1 MASGR
6 VEPAFCRGSHTMVV
20 PMVMFKQNRDR
31 LCEQLKKN
39 DKVPRGAVVVLQGGE
54 SETRHCSDNEPL
66 FRQES
71 YFHWMFG
78 VEEPDFY
85 GALEVDTGKAILFP
99 PKLPDAYAV
108 WMGQL
113 LTEENFKTR
122 YEVDEVHFSSEISKV
137 LKSKSPSVLLTLK
150 GLNTDSG
157 KLSREAAFDGIGE
170 FTVNNSLLHPEISEC
185 RVFKSD
191 LELEVLRY
199 TNKLSSDAHK
209 QVMKNV
215 RPGMYEY
222 QLESIFQHHCYFN
235 GGLRNLSYTCICGS
249 GHNGSVLHYG
259 HAGAPNSKQLNDG
272 DMCLLDM
279 GGEYYCYA
287 SDITCSYPCNGK
299 FTERQK
305 GIYNAVFKASR
316 AVMGAVKPG
325 VSWVDMH
332 LLADRVQLEE
342 LKKLGLIQGDVDEMM
357 KVRLGAVFMPH
368 GLGHFMGIDTHDV
381 GGYPEGTERSKEA
394 GLRSLRTVRSLEH
407 RMVLTI
413 EPGIYF
419 INVLLDQAL
428 ANPDQA
434 RFMCREVID
443 QYRGFGGVR
452 IEDDIAVTEDGMEC
466 LTVVP
471 RTVEEIEAV
480 MAEGKNGQQIP
491 LPQDLPK
498 VPL

>member
-6 VEPAFCRGSHTMVV
+6 VLPAFCRGSHTLVV
-20 PMVMFKQNRDR
+20 PMLMFKQNRER
-31 LCEQLKKN
+31 LCERLRNN
-39 DKVPRGAVVVLQGGE
+39 DKVPKGAIVLLQGGE
-54 SETRHCSDNEPL
+54 ADTRNCSDHEPL

-71 YFHWMFG
+71 FFHWMFG

-85 GALEVDTGKAILFP
+85 GALEVDTEKAILFP
-99 PKLPDAYAV
+99 PKLPEQYAV
-108 WMGQL
+108 WMGKL
-113 LTEENFKTR
+113 LTEEDFKVR
-122 YEVDEVHFSSEISKV
+122 YQVDEVHFASEIAKV
-137 LKSKSPSVLLTLK
+137 LAAKSPSVLLTLR

-157 KLSREAAFDGIGE
+157 KYSREAAFDGISE
-170 FTVNNSLLHPEISEC
+170 FTVNNEILHPEISEC

-191 LELEVLRY
+191 LELEVLKYANRI
-199 TNKLSSDAHK
+199 SSAAHK
-209 QVMKNV
+209 EVMRNV
-215 RPGMYEY
+215 KPGMYEY
-222 QLESIFQHHCYFN
+222 QLESMFHHYCYFQ
-235 GGLRNLSYTCICGS
+235 GGLRHLSYTCICGS
-249 GHNGSVLHYG
+249 GNNASVLHYG
-259 HAGAPNSKQLNDG
+259 HAGAPNSKQLRDG

-299 FTERQK
+299 FTEKQK
-305 GIYNAVFKASR
+305 GIYNAVLKANR
-316 AVMGAVKPG
+316 AVMAAVKPG

-332 LLADRVQLEE
+332 TLAERIQLEE
-342 LKKLGLIQGDVDEMM
+342 LAKLGLVKGDIDEMM

-381 GGYPEGTERSKEA
+381 GGYPEGTQRIDQP
-394 GLRSLRTVRSLEH
+394 GLRSLRTVRNLEA

-419 INVLLDQAL
+419 IKVLLDQAF

-434 RFMCREVID
+434 RFLCREVIN

-452 IEDDIAVTEDGMEC
+452 IEDNIAVTENGMEL

-471 RTVEEIEAV
+471 RTVEEIEAL
-480 MAEGKNGQQIP
+480 MAEGEGRRVN
-491 LPQDLPK
+491 LPQEAGK
-498 VPL
+498 RTV

>member
-1 MASGR
+1 
-6 VEPAFCRGSHTMVV
+6 MVV